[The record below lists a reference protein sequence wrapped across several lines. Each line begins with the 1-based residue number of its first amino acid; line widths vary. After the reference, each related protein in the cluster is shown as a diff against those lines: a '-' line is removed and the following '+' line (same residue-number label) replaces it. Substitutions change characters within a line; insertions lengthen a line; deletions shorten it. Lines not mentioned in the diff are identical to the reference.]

1 MKTVVYA
8 DILIFINFIVNYLM
22 LKTVAYISAHKTKRW
37 RILLSSF
44 IGALFSLIIYI
55 ENIPFIINILIK
67 ILFMSFMILLA
78 FEIKTFRSFLKNLL
92 LFFTVNII
100 FGGIMLVINIF
111 LLPESSLYNNGVVYF
126 DLDIL
131 SLTLIS
137 FISYILLTAINKII
151 KNKTPSKC
159 SYSIRI
165 KYDDETIE
173 GNALF
178 DSGNTL
184 CDCFS
189 GKPVIIAN
197 KTFLNK
203 ITNRK
208 PVENLKNFRMIPFGT
223 INGNGVMP
231 AFSPDSVSIYAYG
244 KWIDTEDVYIGITE
258 NKIISGEYSALI
270 GKPFFDLI
278 NN

>member
-1 MKTVVYA
+1 MKFVVYA

-22 LKTVAYISAHKTKRW
+22 LKAVACISVHKVKRW

-44 IGALFSLIIYI
+44 SGGLFSLIVYV
-55 ENIPFIINILIK
+55 ENIPAIINILIK

-78 FEIKTFRSFLKNLL
+78 FEIKTFRSFLKNFL
-92 LFFTVNII
+92 LFFIVNII
-100 FGGIMLVINIF
+100 FGGIMLAVNIF
-111 LLPESSLYNNGVVYF
+111 LLPEASLYNNGVVYF
-126 DLDIL
+126 DLDIIT
-131 SLTLIS
+131 LTLVS
-137 FISYILLTAINKII
+137 FVSYILLTAVNKIVE
-151 KNKTPSKC
+151 NKTPSKC
-159 SYSIRI
+159 SYSIKI
-165 KYDDETIE
+165 KYDNTVIE

-197 KTFLNK
+197 KNFLNK
-203 ITNRK
+203 ILNNN
-208 PVENLKNFRMIPFGT
+208 PVDNLKNFRLIPFGT
-223 INGNGVMP
+223 INGNGVLP
-231 AFSPDSVSIYAYG
+231 AFSADSVSIYVFG